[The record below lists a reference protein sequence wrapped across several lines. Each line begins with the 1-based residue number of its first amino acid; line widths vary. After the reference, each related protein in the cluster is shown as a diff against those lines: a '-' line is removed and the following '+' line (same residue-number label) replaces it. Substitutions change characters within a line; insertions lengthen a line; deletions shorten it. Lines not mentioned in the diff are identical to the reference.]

1 MKKISYALLPAGLI
15 AAGIGIALLPQPA
28 DAQLTGN
35 IVLKGTVAQ
44 NCSVVVS
51 ATAGASTLDLS
62 TGTRR
67 VQVGSAVQNCNK
79 KAGYTLDV
87 SSTNCATGTAGAK
100 LIGAT
105 GAEQMRYSGEFN
117 NPATGGSTAT
127 VTGLLATSCST
138 TAQIR
143 GRDVTNA
150 KIAGETSTI
159 FVNYTGDSTLGA
171 DTYTDTFTI
180 TMTVK

>member
-1 MKKISYALLPAGLI
+1 MKKYALALVPAGLLI
-15 AAGIGIALLPQPA
+15 LGAVMVPKMA

-67 VQVGSAVQNCNK
+67 VQVGTAVQNCNK

-87 SSTNCATGTAGAK
+87 SSANCATGTVGAK
-100 LIGAT
+100 LIGAS

-117 NPATGGSTAT
+117 NPTTGGSTAT
-127 VTGLLATSCST
+127 VTGLLGTSCST

-150 KIAGETSTI
+150 KITNETTNI
-159 FVNYTGDSTLGA
+159 FVNYTGDSALGA